1 MTIRTKAKITPLTQT
16 TDCDTKLSQEVIV
29 GGGAKEW
36 SEELLGNH
44 ATFRTGPFG
53 SALHK
58 SDYIKNGVPLINPM
72 HIVDGRI
79 VPTDTMTVSAEVASA
94 LSEFQLKPGEIVI
107 GRRGDMGRCAVVRD
121 GQSGWLCGTGSMIV
135 RPKGANPDFL
145 QRILSSSE
153 VVTNIENTS
162 VGTTMAN
169 LNQDTL
175 AGLKVQLPPRCEQ
188 DAIVEVLS
196 DVDALIEALKKLI
209 AKKRLIKQGAMQELL
224 SPQQDWVELTLGSSA
239 QLKARIGWQGL
250 TTGEYLDGG
259 DYHLVTGTDFRDG
272 FIDWSNCHFVDK
284 YRYDQDKNIQLREND
299 VLVTKDG
306 TIGKVAFIE
315 NLPQP
320 ATLNS
325 GVFVVRP
332 RTNALQPKFL
342 YYLLMSP
349 VFEGFLAR
357 LSAGSTI
364 SHLYQK
370 DFVGFSFLIPP
381 TLKRQDEI
389 AAALLEMDL
398 DVKASEARLAKAQ
411 QMKQALMQELL
422 TGRIR
427 LV

>member
-1 MTIRTKAKITPLTQT
+1 MEGTTIRNQLDVDPIPTEWVKLPLRDVSPLQRGFDLPNEDIRPGIYPVVYSNGIGKYNARAMVCGPGVITGRSGTL
-16 TDCDTKLSQEVIV
+16 
-29 GGGAKEW
+29 GAVHYVE
-36 SEELLGNH
+36 
-44 ATFRTGPFG
+44 
-53 SALHK
+53 
-58 SDYIKNGVPLINPM
+58 SDYWPHNTSLWVTDFKGNSPKFIFYLFKYIGFARFASGSGVPTLNRNDAHASHWSI
-72 HIVDGRI
+72 
-79 VPTDTMTVSAEVASA
+79 PTELNEQQAIAEA
-94 LSEFQLKPGEIVI
+94 LS
-107 GRRGDMGRCAVVRD
+107 
-121 GQSGWLCGTGSMIV
+121 
-135 RPKGANPDFL
+135 
-145 QRILSSSE
+145 
-153 VVTNIENTS
+153 
-162 VGTTMAN
+162 
-169 LNQDTL
+169 
-175 AGLKVQLPPRCEQ
+175 
-188 DAIVEVLS
+188 DA
-196 DVDALIEALKKLI
+196 DALIEGLEKLI

-224 SPQQDWVELTLGSSA
+224 SPQQDWVELILGSSA

-250 TTGEYLDGG
+250 TTAEYLDSG
-259 DYHLVTGTDFRDG
+259 DYHLVTGTDFRGG

-284 YRYDQDKNIQLREND
+284 YRYDQDKNIQLRESD

-315 NLPQP
+315 HLPQP

-332 RTNALQPKFL
+332 RANALRPKFL

-370 DFVGFSFLIPP
+370 DFVGFSFLVPP
-381 TLKRQDEI
+381 TLENQDEI

-398 DVKASEARLAKAQ
+398 DIKASEARLAKAQ